1 MHGLHP
7 GGGTLK
13 ALQAVAAAEAACARE
28 LPASVPSW
36 GVQAQLGRLLDAWVA
51 KQLAA
56 LEAWLARLLASETWQ
71 PMSSTSPSCARHAP
85 LQLLASLTV
94 SLGFYRWFERL
105 SRQLSVGGSS
115 VHMRLKCTPC
125 LQSV

>member
-1 MHGLHP
+1 M
-7 GGGTLK
+7 
-13 ALQAVAAAEAACARE
+13 AAAEAACARE
-28 LPASVPSW
+28 LPAAVSSW

-71 PMSSTSPSCARHAP
+71 PVSSTSPSCARHAP

-94 SLGFYRWFERL
+94 SLGFHRWFETL